1 MLQKVPGLKMSSKHI
16 VTSSLKESFLLIKK
30 NKRIFLLIFVLQIL
44 FFSLIIMANA
54 YYIPQILQ
62 STKDVIDYAE
72 ALNINPQ
79 TANIDILQ
87 KKNPLGDDPL
97 LISRNYNEIIK
108 NSLFLLLSVFAVFA
122 LVNGLVWYLASNIEK
137 SKSLKSLFSLK
148 NLLSYLLRFFAVAM
162 VLSAFLYIFAYNLV
176 NIAFSSFL
184 SVKPVNFIP
193 LLLMAIVVIYFIY
206 ILMPILD
213 KIKLI
218 SLAKSSFSIGTKNF
232 IPVIISYLI
241 ILILIIACLFL
252 VFYLIELNL
261 FLLLI
266 AVLLSIFVFA
276 WAKIYF
282 SIVVKK
288 LSGL

>member
-1 MLQKVPGLKMSSKHI
+1 MLQKVPGLKMSPKHMVI
-16 VTSSLKESFLLIKK
+16 SSLKESFLLIKK
-30 NKRIFLLIFVLQIL
+30 NKREFLLIFILQGL
-44 FFSLIIMANA
+44 FFSLVIMANA
-54 YYIPQILQ
+54 YYVPQILQ
-62 STKDVIDYAE
+62 SAEDVIGYAE

-79 TANIDILQ
+79 AANIGILQ
-87 KKNPLGDDPL
+87 KKNPLWDDPL

-184 SVKPVNFIP
+184 SVKPADFIP
-193 LLLMAIVVIYFIY
+193 LLLIAAIAIYFIY
-206 ILMPILD
+206 ISIPLLG
-213 KIKLI
+213 KIKLRR
-218 SLAKSSFSIGTKNF
+218 LAKSSFSIGTKNF
-232 IPVIISYLI
+232 ISVITSYLI
-241 ILILIIACLFL
+241 ILMLIILSFL
-252 VFYLIELNL
+252 LIFYLLELNL

-266 AVLLSIFVFA
+266 AGLLSVFVFA

-282 SIVVKK
+282 SVVVKK